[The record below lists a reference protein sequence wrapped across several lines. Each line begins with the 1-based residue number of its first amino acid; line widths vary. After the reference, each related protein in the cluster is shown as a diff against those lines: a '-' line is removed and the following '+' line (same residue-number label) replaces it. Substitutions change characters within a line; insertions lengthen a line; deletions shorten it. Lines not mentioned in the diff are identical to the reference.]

1 MPTNNEH
8 LKREAQRNDESRNDI
23 FDSWIVDSTTDE
35 EPNYE
40 HTKEEGRE
48 D

>member
-1 MPTNNEH
+1 MPTNNED

-23 FDSWIVDSTTDE
+23 FNSWIVDSTANE
-35 EPNYE
+35 EPDYE
-40 HTKEEGRE
+40 HIKEEGRE